1 MDSEKDYAR
10 KWRKREKEEV
20 DTLSEWIKAVDSN
33 SNRKTQKINE
43 HQSKICIFLFIPTYC
58 HMLEKPVLTNG
69 SQFVQSRI
77 MSVFRQVVYRECN
90 LESGKE

>member
-1 MDSEKDYAR
+1 MDSEKEYAR
-10 KWRKREKEEV
+10 KWTKREKEEV

-33 SNRKTQKINE
+33 SNRKT
-43 HQSKICIFLFIPTYC
+43 
-58 HMLEKPVLTNG
+58 LEKPVLTNT